1 MLLLSEVKKK
11 SQCCR
16 RERIFGQGPRW
27 EVYVT
32 YPPEPEEDLRA
43 MPSPRRLP
51 VGREADFSRA
61 ALHDPLD
68 FRVLE
73 SALPRAPDI

>member
-1 MLLLSEVKKK
+1 M
-11 SQCCR
+11 
-16 RERIFGQGPRW
+16 
-27 EVYVT
+27 T